1 MKAHCTPSVLRL
13 FLFLLCVSFATRAQ
27 EDLLP
32 VPKVHTSLYDQ
43 AAFLSKGEHFALEQ
57 KLLRYQDSTSTQIV
71 VVTVTSIGSNDIS
84 MYGAELAQ
92 KWGIGQ
98 KGKDNGVL
106 LLVAKNERKINI
118 STGYGVE
125 HLLTDAL
132 SRRIIETLIKPQFK
146 LQNYYAGLDQATTA
160 IIQVLSGEF
169 DAAPK
174 AKRTKNNSKI
184 KALFILVVLVF
195 FLLFRNKK
203 GGGGNGRRSHSSDL
217 LTALLLSNMGSRRGF
232 GGSAGFGGAGGFG
245 GGFGGGSF
253 GGGGASGGW

>member
-1 MKAHCTPSVLRL
+1 LKAHCTPSVLLL
-13 FLFLLCVSFATRAQ
+13 FLFLLFTSFNTRAQ

-32 VPKVHTSLYDQ
+32 VPKVQTSLYDQ
-43 AAFLSKGEHFALEQ
+43 AAFLSKGEYYALEQ

-71 VVTVTSIGSNDIS
+71 VVTLNSIGSNDIA

-98 KGKDNGVL
+98 KRKDNGVL
-106 LLVAKNERKINI
+106 ILVAKNERKINI

-169 DAAPK
+169 DALPK
-174 AKRTKNNSKI
+174 ANKPKKNSKI
-184 KALFILVVLVF
+184 KAVFILVVLVL

-245 GGFGGGSF
+245 AGFGGGSF

>member
-1 MKAHCTPSVLRL
+1 LKTHCTPSVLLL
-13 FLFLLCVSFATRAQ
+13 FLFLLFTSFATRAQ

-32 VPKVHTSLYDQ
+32 VPKVQTSLYDQ
-43 AAFLSKGEHFALEQ
+43 AAFLSKGEYSALEQ

-71 VVTVTSIGSNDIS
+71 VVTLNTIGTNDIA

-98 KGKDNGVL
+98 KGKDNGIL

-146 LQNYYAGLDQATTA
+146 LQNYYGGLDQATTA
-160 IIQVLSGEF
+160 IIQVLSGKF
-169 DAAPK
+169 DAPRK
-174 AKRTKNNSKI
+174 AKRTKKNSKI

-232 GGSAGFGGAGGFG
+232 GGSAGFGGGGFG

>member
-1 MKAHCTPSVLRL
+1 M
-13 FLFLLCVSFATRAQ
+13 
-27 EDLLP
+27 
-32 VPKVHTSLYDQ
+32 
-43 AAFLSKGEHFALEQ
+43 
-57 KLLRYQDSTSTQIV
+57 
-71 VVTVTSIGSNDIS
+71 
-84 MYGAELAQ
+84 
-92 KWGIGQ
+92 
-98 KGKDNGVL
+98 
-106 LLVAKNERKINI
+106 
-118 STGYGVE
+118 
-125 HLLTDAL
+125 
-132 SRRIIETLIKPQFK
+132 IKPQFK

-203 GGGGNGRRSHSSDL
+203 GGGGNGSRSHSSDL

-232 GGSAGFGGAGGFG
+232 GGSAGFGGGGFG